1 MKKILL
7 VFIIAMLTF
16 SCEKDDICDANTPT
30 TPRLIIKFYD
40 ILNPATVKSVKD
52 LKITSLVDGV
62 EKAII
67 FDKIN
72 IDILNDTIVALPLK
86 INENLTK
93 YKFIFNT
100 KAENPSLIAE
110 DDLTINY
117 TRKDEFVS
125 RACGF
130 KTLFEMNAS
139 NQNQVILNENPG
151 ITSGNWIKDIQIIQP
166 KIYSENETHIKI
178 FF

>member
-7 VFIIAMLTF
+7 VLIIGFFTF

-30 TPRLIIKFYD
+30 TPRLIIKFYND
-40 ILNPATVKSVKD
+40 ADRAKVRSVID

-62 EKAII
+62 EKAIV
-67 FDKIN
+67 FEKTGTEF
-72 IDILNDTIVALPLK
+72 LNDTIVSLPLK

-93 YKFIFNT
+93 YKFIFNS
-100 KAENPSLIAE
+100 KATNEGLISR
-110 DDLTINY
+110 DDLTFNY
-117 TRKDEFVS
+117 SRKDEFVS

-139 NQNQVILNENPG
+139 NENPIILNNIEGSTNG
-151 ITSGNWIKDIQIIQP
+151 IWIRGFQINQP
-166 KIYSENETHIKI
+166 KIYNEKETHVKI

>member
-7 VFIIAMLTF
+7 IFIIAMLTF
-16 SCEKDDICDANTPT
+16 SCEKDDICDASTPT

-40 ILNPATVKSVKD
+40 IQNPATVRSVLN
-52 LKITSLVDGV
+52 LKITSLVNGV

-67 FDKIN
+67 FDKTN
-72 IDILNDTIVALPLK
+72 TDILNDTIVALPLK

-93 YKFIFNT
+93 YKFIFNS
-100 KAENPSLIAE
+100 KAENPSLISE
-110 DDLTINY
+110 DNLTFNY
-117 TRKDEFVS
+117 ARKDEFVS

-130 KTLFEMNAS
+130 KTLFEMNAG
-139 NQNQVILNENPG
+139 NQNSVILNENPG
-151 ITSGNWIKDIQIIQP
+151 ITSGNWIKDLQITQA
-166 KIYSENETHIKI
+166 KIYTENETHIKI

>member
-1 MKKILL
+1 MKKTFL
-7 VFIIAMLTF
+7 VLMIGFLIF

-40 ILNPATVKSVKD
+40 IENQAKVRKVIN
-52 LKITSLVDGV
+52 LKITSLVNGV
-62 EKAII
+62 EKSVVFKKTGTA
-67 FDKIN
+67 
-72 IDILNDTIVALPLK
+72 ILNDTVVSLPLK

-93 YKFIFNT
+93 YKFIFNSIST
-100 KAENPSLIAE
+100 NSSLISK
-110 DDLTINY
+110 DDLIFNY
-117 TRKDEFVS
+117 SRKNEFVS

-139 NQNQVILNENPG
+139 NQNPIILNDLPTN
-151 ITSGNWIKDIQIIQP
+151 TNGNWIRDIKIIQP
-166 KIYSENETHIKI
+166 KIYNENETHIKI

>member
-7 VFIIAMLTF
+7 VFMIGLLAL

-40 ILNPATVKSVKD
+40 NQNPASVRLVKD
-52 LKITSLVDGV
+52 LRITSIVDGV

-67 FDKIN
+67 FEKSN
-72 IDILNDTIVALPLK
+72 TEILNDSMVALPLK
-86 INENLTK
+86 VNENLTD
-93 YKFIFNT
+93 YKFTFNS
-100 KAENPSLIAE
+100 KSEIQSLISI
-110 DDLTINY
+110 DDLTFNY

-139 NQNQVILNENPG
+139 NQNPIIINETPG
-151 ITSGNWIKDIQIIQP
+151 ITAGNWIKGVQITQP
-166 KIYSENETHIKI
+166 KIYNENETHIKI

>member
-16 SCEKDDICDANTPT
+16 SCEKDDICDASTPT

-40 ILNPATVKSVKD
+40 ILNPAAVKSVKD

-67 FDKIN
+67 FDKTN

-139 NQNQVILNENPG
+139 NQNPVILNENPG

>member
-1 MKKILL
+1 M
-7 VFIIAMLTF
+7 AMLSF

-40 ILNPATVKSVKD
+40 IQNPAVVRSVID

-67 FDKIN
+67 FDKTN
-72 IDILNDTIVALPLK
+72 TDILNDTIVALPLK
-86 INENLTK
+86 INANLTK
-93 YKFIFNT
+93 FKFIFNSKT
-100 KAENPSLIAE
+100 TNPSLIAK
-110 DDLTINY
+110 DDLTFNY

-130 KTLFEMNAS
+130 KTLFEMNAG
-139 NQNQVILNENPG
+139 NQNSVILNENPG
-151 ITSGNWIKDIQIIQP
+151 SRIGNWIKDIQITQP
-166 KIYSENETHIKI
+166 KIYTENETHIKI

>member
-7 VFIIAMLTF
+7 VFIITMLTF
-16 SCEKDDICDANTPT
+16 SCEKDDICDASTPT

-67 FDKIN
+67 FDKTN

-139 NQNQVILNENPG
+139 NQNPVILNENPG